1 MKSLVSYL
9 RESVKEFVLCD
20 DDINVYQTDKNVT
33 IEIDPDF
40 IMGGEYTFKELI
52 NELKSKNIN
61 PADVECVY
69 FGTFGEEKE
78 FIDENEDGF
87 FDAIKLYIDAFKTFS
102 IYVKDLTK
110 DEMDMIKYGVKKYKL
125 DKISYRNDT
134 SYQH

>member
-9 RESVKEFVLCD
+9 LESVKEFRLCD
-20 DDINVYQTDKNVT
+20 NEINVYQTDKNVT
-33 IEIDPDF
+33 IELNPDF
-40 IMGGEYTFKELI
+40 IEGGEYTFEELI
-52 NELKSKNIN
+52 NELKLKNIN
-61 PADVECVY
+61 PVDVECVY

-78 FIDENEDGF
+78 FIDENKYF
-87 FDAIKLYIDAFKTFS
+87 FNDIKLYIDTFKTFS

-110 DEMDMIKYGVKKYKL
+110 DEMNMIKYGVKKYKL

>member
-9 RESVKEFVLCD
+9 LESVQEFRLCD
-20 DDINVYQTDKNVT
+20 NEINVYQTDKNVT
-33 IEIDPDF
+33 IEINPDF
-40 IMGGEYTFKELI
+40 IEGGEYTFKELI

-78 FIDENEDGF
+78 FIDKNKDGF
-87 FDAIKLYIDAFKTFS
+87 FDDIKLYIDTFKTFS
-102 IYVKDLTK
+102 IYVKNLTK
-110 DEMDMIKYGVKKYKL
+110 DEMDMIKYGIKKYKL
-125 DKISYRNDT
+125 DKISYRNNT

>member
-9 RESVKEFVLCD
+9 LESVQEFRLCD
-20 DDINVYQTDKNVT
+20 NEINVYQTDKNVT
-33 IEIDPDF
+33 IEINPDF
-40 IMGGEYTFKELI
+40 IEGGEYTFKELI

-78 FIDENEDGF
+78 FIDKNKNGF
-87 FDAIKLYIDAFKTFS
+87 FDDIKLYIDTFKTFS
-102 IYVKDLTK
+102 IYVKNLTK
-110 DEMDMIKYGVKKYKL
+110 DEMDMIKYGIKKYKL
-125 DKISYRNDT
+125 DKISYRNNT

>member
-9 RESVKEFVLCD
+9 LESAKEFRLCD
-20 DDINVYQTDKNVT
+20 NEINVYQTDKNVT
-33 IEIDPDF
+33 IELNPDF
-40 IMGGEYTFKELI
+40 IEGGEYTFEELI
-52 NELKSKNIN
+52 NELKLKNIN

-78 FIDENEDGF
+78 FIDENKYF
-87 FDAIKLYIDAFKTFS
+87 FDDIKLYIDTFKTFS

>member
-9 RESVKEFVLCD
+9 YESVKEFGLCD
-20 DDINVYQTDKNVT
+20 DEINVYQTDKNVT

-40 IMGGEYTFKELI
+40 IMGGEYTFKELM

-61 PADVECVY
+61 TKDVECVY

-87 FDAIKLYIDAFKTFS
+87 FDDIKLYIDTFKTFS
-102 IYVKDLTK
+102 IYVKNLTK

-125 DKISYRNDT
+125 DKISYRNNT